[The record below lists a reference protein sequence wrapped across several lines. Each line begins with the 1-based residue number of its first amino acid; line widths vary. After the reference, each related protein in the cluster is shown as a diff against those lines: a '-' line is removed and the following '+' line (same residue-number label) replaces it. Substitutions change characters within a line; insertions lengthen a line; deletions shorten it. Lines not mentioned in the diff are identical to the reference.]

1 MDPPVSRFQDK
12 AVSFVETEVLP
23 DISNNFQ
30 HYPEIRA
37 LPCDDYNVRV
47 RNLVFFRRNADQDI
61 EVVNDALRSDQLIFD
76 FHLNDV
82 DGWDDWEDVI
92 VQFAL
97 KTDCH
102 HHDVPYVLKWESSGS
117 LGRLKAD
124 ERFDERVEERRY
136 IRKRIGAGEAM
147 RVGLEVMLHEY
158 LPTDLALLTANSDF
172 SLFYQ
177 RVFQEEAEMLANLK
191 YANED

>member
-12 AVSFVETEVLP
+12 AVTFVESEVLP

-30 HYPEIRA
+30 HYPDIRA
-37 LPCDDYNVRV
+37 LPYDDYNVRV
-47 RNLVFFRRNADQDI
+47 RNLVFFRRNMDQDI
-61 EVVNDALRSDQLIFD
+61 EIVNDALRSDQLIFD

-124 ERFDERVEERRY
+124 ERFDDRRVL
-136 IRKRIGAGEAM
+136 RKRVGAGEAM

-158 LPTDLALLTANSDF
+158 LPTDLELLTANSDI

-177 RVFQEEAEMLANLK
+177 RMFQNEAEILSNLK
-191 YANED
+191 YADED